1 MSIPDETLMAF
12 ADGELDPVTRD
23 AVESAIREDPHL
35 QLKVAEHRALRQR
48 VESAYAAELDGRAG
62 CDEHARPQCD
72 QSGGA

>member
-48 VESAYAAELDGRAG
+48 VESPMRRNLRTRFPRD
-62 CDEHARPQCD
+62 C
-72 QSGGA
+72 